1 MPTIPASC
9 ISALEVGLAVGLCS
23 MLWQSAQA
31 ASPPTDACS
40 LFTASEVSTALGVAV
55 AEGQHPIASSLL
67 LCGWVQNG
75 GSQIDGK
82 KLSVSFMTERAFEV
96 GKTAMQG
103 VPKTPLSGVGDD
115 AYYSVAGGLDAA
127 LSVKKGGTCVQIRVG
142 GFPAQ
147 KEKELEKALAL
158 QLLAK
163 L

>member
-1 MPTIPASC
+1 MPIIPASC
-9 ISALEVGLAVGLCS
+9 ILALEAAVALGVCS
-23 MLWQSAQA
+23 TLPQTAQA
-31 ASPPTDACS
+31 ATVPTDACS
-40 LFTASEVSTALGVAV
+40 LFTASEVGRALGVTV
-55 AEGQHPIASSLL
+55 ADGQHPIASSLL

-75 GSQIDGK
+75 ESQTDGK

-103 VPKTPLSGVGDD
+103 VAKTPLSGVGDD
-115 AYYSVAGGLDAA
+115 AYYSAAGGFGAA
-127 LSVKKGGTCVQIRVG
+127 LSVKKGGTCIQIRVG

-147 KEKELEKALAL
+147 KERELEKALAL

>member
-9 ISALEVGLAVGLCS
+9 ILALEAVLVLGLCS
-23 MLWQSAQA
+23 TLPRTAQA
-31 ASPPTDACS
+31 GTPPADACA
-40 LFTASEVSTALGVAV
+40 LFTASEVSRALGVAV
-55 AEGQHPIASSLL
+55 ANGQHPIASSLL
-67 LCGWVQNG
+67 LCGWVQSG
-75 GSQIDGK
+75 ESQIDGK

-103 VPKTPLSGVGDD
+103 APKTPLSGVGDD
-115 AYYSVAGGLDAA
+115 AYYSTPGGLDTA
-127 LSVKKGGTCVQIRVG
+127 LSIKKGGTCVQIRVG

-147 KEKELEKALAL
+147 KQKELEKALAL